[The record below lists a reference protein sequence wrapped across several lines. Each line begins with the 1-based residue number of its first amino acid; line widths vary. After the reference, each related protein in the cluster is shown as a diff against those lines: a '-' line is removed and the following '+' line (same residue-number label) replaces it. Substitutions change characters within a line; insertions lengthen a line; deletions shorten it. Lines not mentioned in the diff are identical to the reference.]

1 MTTQQN
7 TIANS
12 FFHKEENSIQ
22 FENHK
27 FSLESYGD
35 KTKLTVETKDDLL
48 EYSFDYD
55 CETANAPYYLTCYE
69 IYEVMCGQ
77 LNVEP
82 ARLVWD

>member
-1 MTTQQN
+1 MATKQN

-12 FFHKEENSIQ
+12 FFHKDENSIQ

-27 FSLESYGD
+27 FSFESYGD
-35 KTKLTVETKDDLL
+35 ETILTVETENDSLD
-48 EYSFDYD
+48 YSFDYD
-55 CETANAPYYLTCYE
+55 GEDADAPYYLTCYE

-77 LNVEP
+77 LNIEP

>member
-7 TIANS
+7 TITNS
-12 FFHKEENSIQ
+12 FFYKEENSIQ

-27 FSLESYGD
+27 FSFETCGNE
-35 KTKLTVETKDDLL
+35 TNLTVETENDSLD
-48 EYSFDYD
+48 YSFDYD
-55 CETANAPYYLTCYE
+55 CENADAPFYLTCYE

-77 LNVEP
+77 LNIEP